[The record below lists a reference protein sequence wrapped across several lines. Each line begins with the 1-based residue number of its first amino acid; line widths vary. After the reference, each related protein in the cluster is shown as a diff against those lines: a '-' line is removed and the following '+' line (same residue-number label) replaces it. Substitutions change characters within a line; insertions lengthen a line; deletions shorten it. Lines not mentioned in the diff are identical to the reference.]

1 VANRIVARYR
11 DGRVVK
17 GTTNDFLP
25 TRASFHL
32 MPAAGGPAQAV
43 PIAELKAL
51 FFVRDLVGNKDYSE
65 KKTFERPAVGRKVR
79 VTFDDGEVLVGTT
92 QGYQP
97 GRDGFF
103 MVPVDPLSNN
113 ERIYVLTAA
122 TTDVT
127 LL

>member
-25 TRASFHL
+25 TRPGFHL
-32 MPAAGGPAQAV
+32 IPAAGGPTDV
-43 PIAELKAL
+43 VLVGDLKAL
-51 FFVRDLVGNKDYSE
+51 FFVRDLTGNKDYDE
-65 KKTFERPAVGRKVR
+65 KKTFERPAVGRKVQ
-79 VTFDDGEVLVGTT
+79 VTFTDGEVLVGTT
-92 QGYQP
+92 QAYQP
-97 GRDGFF
+97 DRVGFF

-113 ERIYVLTAA
+113 ERIFVVKAA
-122 TTDVT
+122 TKDVK